1 MKLLLPLLLLAISLP
16 AGASPPE
23 PALRLEAGSVTQQQ
37 IAAYAA
43 NMSLLRV
50 RTEQRVQRVQ
60 LHLAL
65 GGDFGAGS

>member
-1 MKLLLPLLLLAISLP
+1 MRARSRGRLGLEQVRYKVGSRD
-16 AGASPPE
+16 
-23 PALRLEAGSVTQQQ
+23 LRSVTQQQ

-65 GGDFGAGS
+65 GGDFATPGS